1 MFFVHIATGKISQL
15 AGGKRITHP
24 EPDEIPTEEAF
35 KKEKKDIE
43 KVAKILKV
51 RGKLYSNLF

>member
-1 MFFVHIATGKISQL
+1 METNELISMETLPTSKQGKF
-15 AGGKRITHP
+15 P
-24 EPDEIPTEEAF
+24 EPGDIPTEEAF

-51 RGKLYSNLF
+51 GD